1 MLYQLNIASYCRF
14 ALILLRQYLKLHNT
28 MNCLLARR
36 STSWTAY
43 DLTGKI
49 HKSLINA
56 VLFIYLEP
64 DFFIIHDIMV
74 WSPQYLQYFN
84 ISCFWSHTFR
94 VKLNCYDTVPFQ
106 LDVNQL
112 WVIFLQRPFSP
123 QGSEPD
129 VGQSHTLAI
138 QSRSQADLQGLRQLP
153 AAAYNSTWL
162 LTTWC
167 LSRSI
172 IAAICNKNP
181 MGKQPWSCFSW

>member
-1 MLYQLNIASYCRF
+1 MLYQLNIASYCRC

-84 ISCFWSHTFR
+84 IFCF
-94 VKLNCYDTVPFQ
+94 
-106 LDVNQL
+106 
-112 WVIFLQRPFSP
+112 
-123 QGSEPD
+123 
-129 VGQSHTLAI
+129 
-138 QSRSQADLQGLRQLP
+138 
-153 AAAYNSTWL
+153 
-162 LTTWC
+162 
-167 LSRSI
+167 
-172 IAAICNKNP
+172 
-181 MGKQPWSCFSW
+181 